1 MRPDV
6 LNGKD
11 LYSAIYACPSRL
23 DFNSEIME
31 RYDVLRVSENVRLF
45 SYFLINNDDNAG
57 NEADDAGDNADD

>member
-1 MRPDV
+1 MRAHRGWISIAK
-6 LNGKD
+6 LWN
-11 LYSAIYACPSRL
+11 
-23 DFNSEIME
+23 